1 MGEAT
6 RERGEVRNR
15 AMICPYCGDEQP
27 RGAACGSCRG
37 RVDAASRQATH
48 AQMGPWFVRDAAR
61 PFAPGCSLETLARL
75 VERGVVTRSTVV
87 RGPGS
92 QQFWMRA
99 ERVAGISHWFG
110 VCHACAGAVA
120 PGSAACPACGAGQLA
135 SVDRQW
141 LGLHAGAGTAGAA
154 GAAPV
159 GAVGAVG
166 TDAGASAAGAADDDA
181 QSAKRRA
188 WRAEEA
194 LSRARAQRTFLVCVV
209 VGLGLGLAASVA
221 GVLPRVPWGG
231 ASVAA
236 TPVIEA
242 PAADL
247 SNAGAMAGS
256 DAAVMDK
263 AMVDPMVGG
272 AMPDAETVADAG
284 AVAADETGEAEEGG
298 AGEGAE
304 APAGPVLSPWAEAAV
319 SGDVARVREVV
330 AALEAK
336 EALEGLTEEE
346 RGVLAFAKGRVREME
361 LRTMPVGA
369 RDGTP

>member
-1 MGEAT
+1 
-6 RERGEVRNR
+6 
-15 AMICPYCGDEQP
+15 MICPYCGDEQP

-110 VCHACAGAVA
+110 VCHACAGAVS
-120 PGSAACPACGAGQLA
+120 PGSAACAACGAGQLA

-141 LGLHAGAGTAGAA
+141 LGLHAGAGAA

-166 TDAGASAAGAADDDA
+166 TDAGAADDDA

-194 LSRARAQRTFLVCVV
+194 LSRARAQRTFLVCVA

-231 ASVAA
+231 ASVAV
-236 TPVIEA
+236 TPMIEA
-242 PAADL
+242 PAANL
-247 SNAGAMAGS
+247 PNAGATAGS
-256 DAAVMDK
+256 DAAVV
-263 AMVDPMVGG
+263 ANAMVGG

-284 AVAADETGEAEEGG
+284 AVAVDETGEAEEGG
-298 AGEGAE
+298 AKEGAE
-304 APAGPVLSPWAEAAV
+304 APAGPVLSPWAEGAV

-336 EALEGLTEEE
+336 EASEGLTEEE